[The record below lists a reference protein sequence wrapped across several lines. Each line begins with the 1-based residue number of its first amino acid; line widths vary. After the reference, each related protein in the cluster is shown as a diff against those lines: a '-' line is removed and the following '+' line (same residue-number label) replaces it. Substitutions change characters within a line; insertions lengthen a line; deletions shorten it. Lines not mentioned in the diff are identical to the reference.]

1 MPGTKVFAQIVQVRP
16 LELIVSLPNQ
26 LLAHVPITNLSPEF
40 TKRLEAAGEE
50 SDSASDDESDDE
62 VSDEDDE
69 PSSISSLPG
78 LPTLFKV
85 GQWVSAV
92 VTASKPADS
101 KQKLGGREGDENVRT
116 SRRVE
121 LSLEPEKVNEGVAKG
136 DLKQRGFV
144 SAPPG
149 GLLLAR

>member
-1 MPGTKVFAQIVQVRP
+1 M
-16 LELIVSLPNQ
+16 IVSLPNQ
-26 LLAHVPITNLSPEF
+26 LLAHIPITNLSPGF

-50 SDSASDDESDDE
+50 SESESEDESDEESED
-62 VSDEDDE
+62 DDE
-69 PSSISSLPG
+69 PSSKSSLPG
-78 LPTLFKV
+78 LPSLFKV

-144 SAPPG
+144 SIPYVF
-149 GLLLAR
+149 LLYE

>member
-1 MPGTKVFAQIVQVRP
+1 
-16 LELIVSLPNQ
+16 LIVSLPNQ
-26 LLAHVPITNLSPEF
+26 LLAHIPITNLSPEF

-50 SDSASDDESDDE
+50 SESESEDESEDE
-62 VSDEDDE
+62 ESDEDE
-69 PSSISSLPG
+69 PSGKSSLPG
-78 LPTLFKV
+78 LPSLYKA

-136 DLKQRGFV
+136 DLKQRGYVRVFFGSV
-144 SAPPG
+144 
-149 GLLLAR
+149 